1 MKYQALRP
9 QFFSVGRGV
18 VVEWVVVVVEWG
30 GRVGDGGVWV
40 GRRVCGRLGDGAGWV
55 VVGCRGV
62 VGGVIR
68 LSF

>member
-1 MKYQALRP
+1 MEGWMVVRWVGVVGEVG
-9 QFFSVGRGV
+9 VGRGGV
-18 VVEWVVVVVEWG
+18 VGWVVVGVGRG
-30 GRVGDGGVWV
+30 GGDGVGWV
-40 GRRVCGRLGDGAGWV
+40 V